1 MAYWQDEAHN
11 AIAGLEGWDV
21 YLQKGLAA
29 INANPNLEALVK
41 AVPALSKFVLR
52 LGQIAPGLGTV
63 LTLADFAI
71 EDGPAIIALGASV
84 HFAPHDA
91 LDGAINGKDAN
102 WFKD

>member
-1 MAYWQDEAHN
+1 MAYWQDEAHA

-29 INANPNLEALVK
+29 INASPNLAALIK
-41 AVPALSKFVLR
+41 AVPALAKFSLR
-52 LGQIAPGLGTV
+52 LGQLLPVAGTA
-63 LTLADFAI
+63 LTLADLAI